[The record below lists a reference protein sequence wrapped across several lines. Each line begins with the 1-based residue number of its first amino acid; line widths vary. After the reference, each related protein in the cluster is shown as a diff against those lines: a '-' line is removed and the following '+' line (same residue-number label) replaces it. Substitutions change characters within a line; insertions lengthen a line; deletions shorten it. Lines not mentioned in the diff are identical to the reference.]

1 MRRIIIADPDLNYA
15 LKLQAKFF
23 QKMQDSIEVEI
34 ISENKI
40 IKNFFKT
47 PQVATCLLINETW
60 MPSNIERQ
68 NIENIFTLTE
78 QETREATSI
87 SRYSS
92 TEEIYN
98 KIRNAIGTDTRALTK
113 EDCSIILFKSAMG
126 GTGKTVLSLALAE
139 YLAKKYYRVLY
150 VNTQTMQMFQY
161 YMKDQ
166 SPISSDVSMTLQFD
180 KDYFEKLKKQIRRE
194 SFFYLP
200 PFAMPLYAYSVNTRI
215 YINFLTNAKKSSD
228 FDYIIVDGDDDMDN
242 NTISI
247 IGLADKVLMI
257 SLAGEEYKF
266 ATNQLLK
273 KINLKDNKVIK
284 ICNRMNENEPLD
296 SADEGI
302 YEWGRIDKETIHD
315 FAQSNSIQRIAVLIS

>member
-1 MRRIIIADPDLNYA
+1 MRKIIIADPDLNYA

-47 PQVATCLLINETW
+47 PQTATCLLINETW

-78 QETREATSI
+78 QESKEATSI

-113 EDCSIILFKSAMG
+113 EDCSVILFKSAMG

-139 YLAKKYYRVLY
+139 YLSKKYYRVLY

-166 SPISSDVSMTLQFD
+166 SPISSDVSMTLQFE
-180 KDYFEKLKKQIRRE
+180 KNFFEKLKKQIRKE
-194 SFFYLP
+194 NFSYLP
-200 PFAMPLYAYSVNTRI
+200 PFAMPLYAYNVNTRI
-215 YINFLTNAKKSSD
+215 YTNFIKNAKESKD

-242 NTISI
+242 NTISQI
-247 IGLADKVLMI
+247 ALADKILMI
-257 SLAGEEYKF
+257 SLASEEYKF

-273 KINLKDNKVIK
+273 KISLKENKVIK
-284 ICNRMNENEPLD
+284 ICNRMSENEPLED
-296 SADEGI
+296 FDEGI
-302 YEWGRIDKETIHD
+302 YEWHKIDKESIHA
-315 FAQSNSIQRIAVLIS
+315 FAETNSMQRIAVLIS